1 MVFQTEVIII
11 GCTKNSIAI
20 RAFQEDPSLF
30 PLLYIRAFQED
41 PSLFPLFT
49 DLLLAI
55 ALFLLLLILLAGCD
69 K

>member
-11 GCTKNSIAI
+11 GCTKNSIA
-20 RAFQEDPSLF
+20 
-30 PLLYIRAFQED
+30 IRAFQED

-69 K
+69 KWRVNASVQYIATYC